1 MHDKVMEEVKRFFR
15 PEFLNRIDASVVFH
29 ALEQEHIIQIVDL
42 MLDQVQKEVKEQEM
56 TMVVTEAAKAKLA
69 EEGYDPH
76 MGARPLRRVI
86 QSRIEDKL
94 SDEIL
99 SGKYVAGDTIIL
111 DVNDDGE
118 IASKA
123 SLEPA
128 EPAPAT

>member
-1 MHDKVMEEVKRFFR
+1 
-15 PEFLNRIDASVVFH
+15 
-29 ALEQEHIIQIVDL
+29 
-42 MLDQVQKEVKEQEM
+42 M